1 MSIKLPAQVRLLL
14 RNNKSWQTNS
24 FLFGQLKY
32 FRTTV
37 SLALI
42 GTAIG
47 AFLEGITV
55 GFIAS
60 FLQGLTNPN
69 EPPIQSGIEWF
80 DRIFLAT
87 QAPTDE
93 RMYRLAIF
101 IIIIAWLRSGFIY
114 LGRYNSRIAALK
126 LVEKIRQL
134 IFEQLQSLSL
144 SFYSK
149 KSSGELVNT
158 ITSEVNRLVP
168 TLDAATI
175 FIIRSTTIFAY
186 VISMFWLSWQLSIA
200 AVMLFTLLSVGLS
213 NLVAWIRE
221 ASFEVPKANGHLTS
235 VAIELID
242 GMRTI
247 KAFCTQDFERKKYY
261 LAAEQ
266 STKVRI
272 KVQAL
277 SEILK
282 PLGEAIS
289 TTILIA
295 IVTVSFLVLV
305 QGGILRA
312 AELLTFMFVLFRMMP
327 MVSQLN
333 SSRGR
338 FNSNQGNLN
347 NIGELLRKDN
357 KIYINNGKIEFFALK
372 DSIDFV
378 NVDFG
383 YEPQEPVL
391 HQIDLSIKKGETTAI
406 VGGSGAG
413 KTTLVDLISRFYDP
427 TAGKITID
435 RIDLPDLDINS
446 LRRKMAI
453 VSQHSFLFNTSVR
466 NNIAYGLEKID
477 DREIEKAAQLANAWE
492 FIQELPAG
500 METVLGDRAVRLS
513 GGQQQRIAIARAIL
527 RDPEILILDEATSAL
542 DSITEKLIQQSLER
556 LSQGRTT
563 IAIAHRLSTIINA
576 DRIVVMEKGRIVEQG
591 KYQELLDRRGS
602 FWKYYQMQQ
611 MDRSGSL

>member
-1 MSIKLPAQVRLLL
+1 MSLKLPAKIRLSLK
-14 RNNKSWQTNS
+14 NNKSWQTNY
-24 FLFGQLKY
+24 FLFGQLKL
-32 FRTTV
+32 FPLTV

-42 GTAIG
+42 GTTIG

-60 FLQGLTNPN
+60 FLQGLTNPA
-69 EPPIQSGIEWF
+69 EPPIASGISWF
-80 DRIFLAT
+80 DRLFLAT

-93 RMYRLAIF
+93 RMYRLAIL
-101 IIIIAWLRSGFIY
+101 IILIAWLRSGFIY
-114 LGRYNSRIAALK
+114 LGRFNSRIAALK
-126 LVEKIRQL
+126 LVERIRKL

-144 SFYSK
+144 SYYSK
-149 KSSGELVNT
+149 NRSGELVNT
-158 ITSEVNRLVP
+158 ITGEVNRLVP

-175 FIIRSTTIFAY
+175 FIIRSMTISAY
-186 VISMFWLSWQLSIA
+186 VISMIWLSWQLSIA

-221 ASFEVPKANGHLTS
+221 ASFEVPKANGYLTS

-247 KAFCTQDFERKKYY
+247 KAFCTQDFERQRFYS
-261 LAAEQ
+261 AAEKVTEVR
-266 STKVRI
+266 TKV
-272 KVQAL
+272 QGL

-295 IVTVSFLVLV
+295 IVTVSFIVLV
-305 QGGILRA
+305 QGGLLKS

-327 MVSQLN
+327 MVSQIN

-338 FNSNQGNLN
+338 FNSNQGTLN
-347 NIGELLRKDN
+347 DISKLLRRDN
-357 KIYINNGKIEFFALK
+357 KIYLQNGKTKFFSLK
-372 DSIDFV
+372 NSIDFIG
-378 NVDFG
+378 VDFG
-383 YEPQEPVL
+383 YNRDEPVL
-391 HQIDLSIKKGETTAI
+391 HDINLSIKKGETTAI

-427 TAGKITID
+427 IKGKISID
-435 RIDLPDLDINS
+435 GIDLRDLEINS

-453 VSQHSFLFNTSVR
+453 VSQHSFLFNTSLK
-466 NNIAYGLEKID
+466 NNIAYGLEKVEE
-477 DREIEKAAQLANAWE
+477 REIEKAAKLANAWE
-492 FIQELPAG
+492 FIQELPEG
-500 METVLGDRAVRLS
+500 METILGDRAARLS
-513 GGQQQRIAIARAIL
+513 GGQQQRIAIARALL

-542 DSITEKLIQQSLER
+542 DSVTEKLIQESLER
-556 LSQGRTT
+556 LARGRTT

-576 DRIVVMEKGRIVEQG
+576 DKVVVMERGRIVEQG
-591 KYQELLDRRGS
+591 KYQDLLERRGS
-602 FWKYYQMQQ
+602 LLKYHQMQQ
-611 MDRSGSL
+611 MN